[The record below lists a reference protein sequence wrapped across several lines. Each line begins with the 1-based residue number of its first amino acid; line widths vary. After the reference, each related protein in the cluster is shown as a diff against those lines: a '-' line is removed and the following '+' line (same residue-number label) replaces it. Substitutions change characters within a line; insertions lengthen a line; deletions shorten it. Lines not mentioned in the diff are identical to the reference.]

1 MAKKGKIADPHAA
14 REAAR
19 YDNPIPSR
27 EVILELL
34 NAADSPLDH
43 DGIAA
48 RLALAEPEQLD
59 ALRKRLRAMERDGQ
73 LMVNRRGD
81 YGLVDKMNLLH
92 CKVQGHRDGYGFA
105 IPVAAGEEDVYL
117 SARQMNFVF
126 DGDEVLV
133 RVTGVDRRGRQ
144 EGKVV
149 EVLERA
155 HRNIVGRYQEESGI
169 GYVIAENSR
178 INHQILIPPREKGKA
193 VSGQIVT
200 AEITDFPTRQLG
212 AKGRIIEILGDHM
225 DPGLEIDVAI
235 RSHGIP
241 WEWPEAVVD
250 EAGRLEAE
258 PLEEDKQNRVD
269 LRKLPFVTIDGE
281 DARDFDDAVYCEKRT
296 LGGWRLWVAIADVS
310 HYVRP
315 GSALDEEA
323 AHRGNSVYFP
333 EKVVPMLPEALS
345 NGLCSLK
352 PAVDRLAMVC
362 EMELSRA
369 GKPSKYTFYEA
380 VIHSHARLTYTQ
392 VGEVLEKGAHPD
404 VDKRRVPDLKR
415 LHRLYK
421 VLRAARD
428 KRGAI
433 DFETV
438 ETRIIFNEQRKIEA
452 IVPVIRNDA
461 HKLIEE
467 CMLSANVAAADFF
480 EANGVPMLYRVHE
493 GPTEEKLENLRKFL
507 GELGLDLAGGL
518 KPTPLHY
525 QRLLQQIEE
534 REDAHVI
541 QTMLLRSLRQA
552 VYQAEN
558 GGHFGLHYPAYAH
571 FTSPIRRYPDL
582 LVHRGIRRVIRA
594 QKKGQGVQR
603 VRGASPIPMGSIFPY
618 DIQAIATYGAHCS
631 MTERRADD
639 ATREV
644 QAWLKCEYL
653 QDHVGD
659 EFNGVVSAVT
669 NFGLFVEL
677 EGIYIEGLVH
687 ITALPSDYYNFDAS
701 HQRLLGERSGRSF
714 QLGGRVRVQ
723 VARVDL
729 DDKKID
735 LELIDSQP
743 PRKAPAG
750 KGSGRKRGSA
760 PAGAKPGGT
769 GKPAGGKG
777 RSRRGGSGKQAAGK
791 QPAATAKSARG
802 KAGKSQ
808 GKTAAG
814 GASPGGKTAA
824 KAPADGAKPA
834 SPSRKPKGKTG
845 LRRHH

>member
-392 VGEVLEKGAHPD
+392 VGEVLEKGSHPD

-415 LHRLYK
+415 LHSLYK

-480 EANGVPMLYRVHE
+480 EANSVPMLYRVHE

-824 KAPADGAKPA
+824 KAPAEGAKPA
-834 SPSRKPKGKTG
+834 SPPRKPKGKTG

>member
-392 VGEVLEKGAHPD
+392 VGEVLEKGSHPD

-415 LHRLYK
+415 LHSLYK

-480 EANGVPMLYRVHE
+480 EANSVPMLYRVHE

-777 RSRRGGSGKQAAGK
+777 RSRRGGSGKAAAGK
-791 QPAATAKSARG
+791 LPAATAKSARG

-808 GKTAAG
+808 GKAAAG

>member
-178 INHQILIPPREKGKA
+178 INHQILIPPGEKGKA

-415 LHRLYK
+415 LHSLYK

-480 EANGVPMLYRVHE
+480 EANSVPMLYRVHE

>member
-178 INHQILIPPREKGKA
+178 INHQILIPPGEKGKA

-415 LHRLYK
+415 LHSLYK

-824 KAPADGAKPA
+824 KAPAEGAKPA
-834 SPSRKPKGKTG
+834 SPPRKPKGKTG

>member
-14 REAAR
+14 REAAL

-27 EVILELL
+27 EVILDLL
-34 NAADSPLDH
+34 HEADSPLDH
-43 DGIAA
+43 EGIAG
-48 RLALAEPEQLD
+48 RLGLTDPADLD

-73 LMVNRRGD
+73 LLVNRRGN

-92 CKVQGHRDGYGFA
+92 CRVQGHRDGYGFA
-105 IPVAAGEEDVYL
+105 MPLGGGEDVYL
-117 SARQMNFVF
+117 SARQMDRVF

-133 RVTGVDRRGRQ
+133 QVTGLDRRGRQ

-149 EVLERA
+149 EVLARA
-155 HRNIVGRYQEESGI
+155 HQSVVGRYQEESGI
-169 GYVIAENSR
+169 GIVIPENSR
-178 INHQILIPPREKGKA
+178 INHQVLIPPREKGKA
-193 VSGQIVT
+193 RSGQIVT
-200 AEITDFPTRQLG
+200 AEITDYPTHRLG
-212 AKGRIIEILGDHM
+212 AKGRITEILGEHL
-225 DPGLEIDVAI
+225 DPGMEIDVAI

-241 WEWPEAVVD
+241 WEWPEAVID
-250 EAGRLEAE
+250 AAGGLEAE
-258 PLEEDKQNRVD
+258 PLEEDKLHRVD
-269 LRKLPFVTIDGE
+269 LRKLAFVTIDGE

-315 GSALDEEA
+315 GSPLDDEA
-323 AHRGNSVYFP
+323 ARRGNSVYFP

-362 EMELSRA
+362 EMELSRDGEL
-369 GKPSKYTFYEA
+369 GKFSFYEA

-392 VGEVLEKGAHPD
+392 VGEALESGSHPD
-404 VDKRRVPDLKR
+404 VDQRRIPDLKR
-415 LHRLYK
+415 LHSLYK
-421 VLRAARD
+421 VLRGARD
-428 KRGAI
+428 RRGAI

-438 ETRIIFNEQRKIEA
+438 ETRIIFNEQRKIES
-452 IVPVIRNDA
+452 IVPVVRNDA

-467 CMLSANVAAADFF
+467 CMLCANVAAAAFY
-480 EANGVPMLYRVHE
+480 EANGLPTLYRVHE

-507 GELGLDLAGGL
+507 GELGLDLGGGE

-558 GGHFGLHYPAYAH
+558 LGHFGLHYEAYAH

-582 LVHRGIRRVIRA
+582 LVHRGMRSVIRSGKRGGKA
-594 QKKGQGVQR
+594 VR
-603 VRGASPIPMGSIFPY
+603 RTRGAQAIPRNEIFPY
-618 DIQAIATYGAHCS
+618 DEHAMTVFGEHCS

-644 QAWLKCEYL
+644 NAWLKCEYL

-659 EFNGVVSAVT
+659 EFNGVISAVT
-669 NFGLFVEL
+669 GFGLFVEL
-677 EGIYIEGLVH
+677 EDLYIEGLVH
-687 ITALPSDYYNFDAS
+687 ITALPGDYYNFDAS
-701 HQRLLGERSGRSF
+701 HQRLSGERSGRSF
-714 QLGGRVRVQ
+714 QLGGSVRVQ

-743 PRKAPAG
+743 ARK
-750 KGSGRKRGSA
+750 
-760 PAGAKPGGT
+760 
-769 GKPAGGKG
+769 KPAGRRDGGGARKATASKSKSKSQTGKQA
-777 RSRRGGSGKQAAGK
+777 SGKQASGK
-791 QPAATAKSARG
+791 QASGNKSGGGKSSGKSARG
-802 KAGKSQ
+802 DGAGK
-808 GKTAAG
+808 
-814 GASPGGKTAA
+814 A
-824 KAPADGAKPA
+824 KDGAA
-834 SPSRKPKGKTG
+834 PKAKSG
-845 LRRHH
+845 RRRRR

>member
-415 LHRLYK
+415 LHSLYK

-808 GKTAAG
+808 GKAAAG

>member
-178 INHQILIPPREKGKA
+178 INHQILIPPGEKGKA

-392 VGEVLEKGAHPD
+392 VGEVLEKGSHPD

-415 LHRLYK
+415 LHSLYK

>member
-777 RSRRGGSGKQAAGK
+777 RSRRGGSGKAAAGK
-791 QPAATAKSARG
+791 LPAATAKSARG

-808 GKTAAG
+808 GKAAAG

-824 KAPADGAKPA
+824 KAPAEGAKPA
-834 SPSRKPKGKTG
+834 SPPRKPKGKTG